1 MNRRFRLSRESRER
15 MEDYAQQGGGMPQAE
30 KQPEKAR
37 PDTEAQVSEKLLA
50 SAQAEE
56 QAREDF
62 TVVTRTDIGRV
73 RASNQ
78 DVVIHAEKLCGVA
91 DGMGGHQ
98 GGEIASAFTRDSLIA
113 QLANRA
119 PDKGLLKQAVEAANR
134 RLFIRAREEGPKGMG
149 TTLSVI
155 WVGPEEVYVAH
166 VGDSR
171 VYLLRD
177 GELQQQTDDHSMVM
191 EMVRAGVITG
201 EQAAAHPMRNVI
213 TRAIGTES
221 GVDVDLLTVPRQKGD
236 VWLISTDGL
245 HGMLSNETMK
255 QVLTE
260 CLPDLDAAADG
271 LLSAALEAGGHDNV
285 SLVLLF
291 DQAGCREEKA

>member
-15 MEDYAQQGGGMPQAE
+15 MEDYAQHGGEMPQAE

-56 QAREDF
+56 KESF

-78 DVVIHAEKLCGVA
+78 DAVIHAEGLCGVA

-98 GGEIASAFTRDSLIA
+98 GGEIASAFARDSLTA
-113 QLANRA
+113 QLKHRS
-119 PDKGLLKQAVEAANR
+119 PSEMLLLQAVKAVNR
-134 RLFIRAREEGPKGMG
+134 RLFIRAQEEGPKGMG

-155 WVGPEEVYVAH
+155 WMGAEEVYLAH

-177 GELQQQTDDHSMVM
+177 GELKRQTEDHSMVM
-191 EMVRAGVITG
+191 EMVRAGALTE

-213 TRAIGTES
+213 TRAVGTEG
-221 GVDVDLLTVPRQKGD
+221 GVDVDILTVPRRRGD

-245 HGMLSNETMK
+245 HGMMTEETMK
-255 QVLTE
+255 QALMD
-260 CLPDLDAAADG
+260 CLPDLDAAADR
-271 LLSAALEAGGHDNV
+271 LLNLALEAGGHDNV
-285 SLVLLF
+285 SLVLVC
-291 DQAGCREEKA
+291 DRAGCGEEEA